1 MSAIS
6 PGAFRR
12 PTFYEG
18 QIISAADLNSVVMT
32 AQIAIAQHE
41 RYLHLPGIAEG
52 LQIEGTER
60 TTSGGETYQE
70 VIVKPGLAVDGNG
83 RHLAIASAERLSEDL
98 FDDLGVAIN
107 DPLAYY
113 PVFLS
118 GRDETPAASGAPKT
132 GCQSSAPTRIAEIAA
147 IGFGRVED
155 AADPN
160 NVVTADV
167 TAGPGGDAGAA
178 PWRVLL
184 GFVQWN
190 SALKRFSAV
199 TQSHDGISPAY
210 AGVRADEVVARGG
223 KLALRT
229 APRTVSGNLA
239 VEVEGGAAGEL
250 RFGAQN
256 SSGKIVPVFTVN
268 AKGDLFA
275 AGKIS
280 GAVAGGA
287 QFQTGSTFDGMLLAL
302 PPGITQAQVDSGAVT
317 LQAHV
322 TPHYG
327 IPALLPAPP
336 APHRWL
342 MTPIECRVVDRRVYC
357 RVRWTRTD
365 TNQVQ
370 EMPGVC
376 DYTLTAFTKA

>member
-1 MSAIS
+1 MNAIN

-32 AQIAIAQHE
+32 AQVAIAQHE

-83 RHLAIASAERLSEDL
+83 RHLAIATAERLSEDL

-118 GRDETPAASGAPKT
+118 GRDETPAVSGAPT
-132 GCQSSAPTRIAEIAA
+132 SGCRGSAPTRIAEIAV

-199 TQSHDGISPAY
+199 SQSHDGISPAY

-239 VEVEGGAAGEL
+239 VEVEGGATGEL

-280 GAVAGGA
+280 GAVPGGA

-302 PPGITQAQVDSGAVT
+302 PPGVTQAQVDSGAVT

-327 IPALLPAPP
+327 IPALTPPA